1 MSQYVALNVAVDVAV
16 AMNIEASVEAV
27 GRDVWKVRRRA
38 GFVVD
43 VDMDWLWLNLPI
55 QMKVSDKPAKQRGRP
70 AAWLGITEV
79 EF

>member
-43 VDMDWLWLNLPI
+43 VDMDWL
-55 QMKVSDKPAKQRGRP
+55 KVSDKAGEAIVAGRP
-70 AAWLGITEV
+70 AAWLGDN
-79 EF
+79 